1 MGCIVER
8 QARQSTGSKSHI
20 TELSRQDWFLRFCK
34 SIALRDPTAANI
46 PVDQSNF
53 MLGCWVLSIMKGD
66 NILGL
71 NIRSSTIR
79 NYVKAAAK
87 LYTARRLADPF
98 ESPALEIN
106 YPAVLIKALKA
117 YESIPNRREIIC
129 DAMLEHI
136 ERLARQA
143 PQDSLYASFFNWLA
157 WSRYSGPRRSEWCQT
172 RKTKFDTVENG
183 PPGESQAFRLDDIS
197 FYDADGR
204 EVPLHSDNWHKVKYA
219 SVRWRFQKNNENGE
233 TIKYYED
240 EINVRWCPCSALWNI
255 ALRAVR
261 LGIPAHEPIAQ
272 HLTDK
277 GDRHFITDKD
287 VKSILQDAAKQ
298 TLGITDRNVLAR
310 WTCHSLRVTAAN
322 ELHRLGFS
330 DLYIKLRLRWKSD
343 AFMNYLRHTVHVARN
358 HTKALSLSKANLELQ
373 KSNLDSMNSK
383 FKGLQVYREPS
394 IDDILWEKN
403 FYAAAA

>member
-1 MGCIVER
+1 
-8 QARQSTGSKSHI
+8 
-20 TELSRQDWFLRFCK
+20 
-34 SIALRDPTAANI
+34 
-46 PVDQSNF
+46 
-53 MLGCWVLSIMKGD
+53 
-66 NILGL
+66 
-71 NIRSSTIR
+71 
-79 NYVKAAAK
+79 
-87 LYTARRLADPF
+87 
-98 ESPALEIN
+98 
-106 YPAVLIKALKA
+106 
-117 YESIPNRREIIC
+117 
-129 DAMLEHI
+129 
-136 ERLARQA
+136 
-143 PQDSLYASFFNWLA
+143 
-157 WSRYSGPRRSEWCQT
+157 
-172 RKTKFDTVENG
+172 VENG
-183 PPGESQAFRLDDIS
+183 PPGEPQAFRLDDIS

-240 EINVRWCPCSALWNI
+240 EINIRWCPCSALWNI
-255 ALRAVR
+255 ALRAIR
-261 LGIPAHEPIAQ
+261 LCIPANEPIAQ
-272 HLTDK
+272 HLTNK

-287 VKSILQDAAKQ
+287 VKSILQDAAKRA
-298 TLGITDRNVLAR
+298 LGITDRNVLAR

-343 AFMNYLRHTVHVARN
+343 AFMKYLRHTIHVARN